1 MRKLVSAS
9 LLVAF
14 LLPLAG
20 CGLSPEQAAA
30 LSRYEKAVAEVE
42 SRLGSYERKI
52 AEVVEKVR
60 AKEIPAAEAQALLA
74 EIGAN
79 YEADKERLGE
89 LKASVKDLKKNEVPW
104 WYYLGPIV
112 TGILGLLGGRVPGW
126 RTQRV
131 LGAVVDGVEHA
142 GDASVKEC
150 IRDSAELHG
159 VGPELHRIVRKLG

>member
-1 MRKLVSAS
+1 MKKLVLTT

-14 LLPLAG
+14 LPLAG

-30 LSRYEKAVAEVE
+30 LGRYEKAVAEVE

-60 AKEIPAAEAQALLA
+60 AKEIPAAEAQALLV

-79 YEADKERLGE
+79 YRADKERLVE

-104 WYYLGPIV
+104 WYYVGPIV
-112 TGILGLLGGRVPGW
+112 TGILGLLGGRVPGL
-126 RTQRV
+126 RTERV
-131 LGAVVDGVEHA
+131 LGAVVEGVEKA
-142 GDASVKEC
+142 GDACVKES
-150 IRDSAELHG
+150 IRDAAELHG
-159 VGPELHRIVRKLG
+159 VGSELHRVVRKLG